1 MAAGGRGQA
10 VLLGYPDEYM
20 AGDREHHTTNKV
32 QYSTVQYSTGSTTP
46 LTRCGLASLLAAD
59 AATAMLQVGG
69 LPDWPDTLAADTAA
83 PRCAECGQEQVLVAQ
98 VAAPLAH
105 LPPACARTLYLFCC
119 LQPACWTRPGR

>member
-32 QYSTVQYSTGSTTP
+32 QYSTVQYSTVTV
-46 LTRCGLASLLAAD
+46 
-59 AATAMLQVGG
+59 TAMLQVGG